1 VDRNNQGFASA
12 DFGIF
17 VGLSFSKG
25 GDLMKVADVKLS
37 WSPSV
42 SGDVVKQVVR
52 VAIDGQTPTTFE
64 VGPSVDSVVI
74 EVKASSSA
82 VFSVE
87 STDADGE
94 SVVSELYTFALSDLV
109 APQPAT
115 NLFHEI
121 VAVRDA
127 E

>member
-1 VDRNNQGFASA
+1 
-12 DFGIF
+12 
-17 VGLSFSKG
+17 
-25 GDLMKVADVKLS
+25 MKVADVKLS

-42 SGDVVKQVVR
+42 SSDVVKQVVR

-121 VAVRDA
+121 VAVRDVVS